1 MDKVAHRPMSTEDF
15 KLFLESHAAA
25 ALLAWLRDQGHVI
38 EDVHLP
44 DIERK
49 GRRSQHA
56 GKTVDLTF
64 KEDGG
69 LVAVEIMELHE
80 SERHA
85 RQNAEVSNIA
95 RQLESWIGPRLRELK
110 PGHSAAATWH
120 VSWLPSGKALSD
132 GLRLVQSKVL
142 ARIPG
147 LQAGEVV
154 EIDERPDF
162 VTRLELQ
169 CWESPT
175 PAFGF
180 ISLHEE
186 QSFWI
191 SETAAGMA
199 ELLVGSSKPEQLA
212 AYEDARVLAVDRA
225 LMPFAGELAAALDAR
240 RDRIPSNWTAVY
252 FVIPGVPQSLSRV
265 WSRNQIRER

>member
-1 MDKVAHRPMSTEDF
+1 MDGAAWQPMSTEDF
-15 KLFLESHAAA
+15 KLFLETHAAA
-25 ALLAWLRDQGHVI
+25 ALLAWLREQRHVV
-38 EDVHLP
+38 EDIHLP
-44 DIERK
+44 DIERR
-49 GRRSQHA
+49 GRRSQEP

-64 KEDGG
+64 KEDGR

-85 RQNAEVSNIA
+85 RQNAEMSNIA

-132 GLRLVQSKVL
+132 GLQLVLSEVL
-142 ARIPG
+142 AHMPG
-147 LQAGEVV
+147 LEVGEVV

-162 VTRLELQ
+162 VIRLELQ
-169 CWESPT
+169 CWQSPT

-186 QSFWI
+186 QSMWMGA
-191 SETAAGMA
+191 TAAGMA
-199 ELLVGSSKPEQLA
+199 DLLVGSSKPEQLA
-212 AYEDARVLAVDRA
+212 GYEDARVLAIDRA
-225 LMPFAGELAAALDAR
+225 LMPFPSEFAAALDAR
-240 RDRIPSNWTAVY
+240 RDRIPSNWTSVY
-252 FVIPGVPQSLSRV
+252 LVIPGVPKSLSRV
-265 WSRNQIRER
+265 WSRNQIRDA